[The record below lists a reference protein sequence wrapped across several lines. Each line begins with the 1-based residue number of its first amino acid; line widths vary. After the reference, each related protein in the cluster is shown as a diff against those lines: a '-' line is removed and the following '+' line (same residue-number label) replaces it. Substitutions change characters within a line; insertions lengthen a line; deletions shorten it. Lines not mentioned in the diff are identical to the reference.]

1 VYNEGELSR
10 QNALTVT
17 KLGKR
22 HIILRDSD
30 MATKSGALSVTKILK
45 MKESGEKI
53 AMVTAYDFPTAQ
65 MADAAGLDVVLIGD
79 SVGTVVQGRAT
90 TLGVTLDDMIYHA
103 EMTARGVKRA
113 LVVVD
118 LPFPYCQLGPD
129 EAIRACARILKETEA
144 AAVKIEGGASRAETV
159 RAVVE
164 AGIPVVGHCGLAPQ
178 SVKATGGYRIQRDV
192 DRLLADCLAIEEAGA
207 FAVVLECVQRDYAE
221 EVTKKLR
228 IPTIGIGSGVGCDG
242 QVLVFHDLFN
252 YAAKDPSETPKHA
265 RVYCD
270 LRKLVDQGFRD
281 YVADVKSGAFP
292 GDAESFGAKK

>member
-1 VYNEGELSR
+1 MYNEGERSR

-22 HIILRDSD
+22 HVILRDSD

>member
-1 VYNEGELSR
+1 
-10 QNALTVT
+10 
-17 KLGKR
+17 
-22 HIILRDSD
+22 

>member
-1 VYNEGELSR
+1 
-10 QNALTVT
+10 
-17 KLGKR
+17 
-22 HIILRDSD
+22 

-178 SVKATGGYRIQRDV
+178 SVKATGGYHIQRDV